1 MRSLNPH
8 LGMTALAPLIWGSTY
23 IVTTTFLQGFT
34 PLTVALLRAL
44 PAGLLLMLLVRELPK
59 GIWWIRVF
67 ILGALN
73 FSIFLS
79 MLFISAYRLPGGVAA
94 TLGAIQPLLV
104 IVLLRVM
111 WGKRLQA
118 LALVAAVAG
127 AAGVALLVMTPGAS
141 VDPVGVVAGLV
152 GAASMALGT
161 VLNRQWQAPVSTLTL
176 TAWQLT
182 AGGMLLIPVAMIAE
196 PPIPVPSMDNL
207 FALAWLGLVGM
218 ALAYLLW
225 LRGIARLDAQVV
237 SSLLLLSPLTAVL
250 LGWYFLQQELDAMQ
264 LLGAIVILASIALLQ
279 YSSHRAAIC
288 PN

>member
-1 MRSLNPH
+1 MKLFNPH
-8 LGMTALAPLIWGSTY
+8 WWMTALAPAIWGSTY

-44 PAGLLLMLLVRELPK
+44 PAGLLLLLLARELPK
-59 GIWWIRVF
+59 GRWWIRVF
-67 ILGALN
+67 VLGALN

-79 MLFISAYRLPGGVAA
+79 MLFIAAYRLPGGVAA

-104 IVLLRVM
+104 IFLLRVM
-111 WGKRLQA
+111 WGKPLQP
-118 LALVAAVAG
+118 LALVASLAG
-127 AAGVALLVMTPGAS
+127 TLGVALLVMTPGARL
-141 VDPVGVVAGLV
+141 DPVGIMAGLV

-161 VLNRQWQAPVSTLTL
+161 VLNRTWQPPVAMLTL
-176 TAWQLT
+176 TAWQLS
-182 AGGMLLIPVAMIAE
+182 AGGILLIPVVLMLE
-196 PPIPVPSMDNL
+196 PPMPVPTMGNL
-207 FALAWLGLVGM
+207 FALAWLGLIGM

-250 LGWYFLQQELDAMQ
+250 LGWGFLQQDLNPLQ
-264 LLGAIVILASIALLQ
+264 LSGAIVILGSIGLLQ

-288 PN
+288 PI